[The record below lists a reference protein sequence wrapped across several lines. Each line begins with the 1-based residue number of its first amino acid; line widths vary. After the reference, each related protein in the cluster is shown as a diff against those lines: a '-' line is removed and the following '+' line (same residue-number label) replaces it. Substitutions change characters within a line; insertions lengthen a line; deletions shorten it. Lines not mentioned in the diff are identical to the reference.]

1 LRPVWLTCGSQPSL
15 RRRSNPSHATQSQP
29 GACRAAAAATRCRRL
44 PPLQQRGTPH
54 AASCPPTP
62 PLQEEVWDLNQKIDT
77 GKLIDSAGA
86 GRSMFSPGWL
96 TQLNQLWGG
105 KSVSCQRLLT
115 PALSCPYMHA
125 FMNRTSCRLRAAA
138 CGRMPA
144 GVSGRA
150 LRYANHRC
158 KPPPLH
164 HPRPAPPTHPA
175 PLPCCRTCPWPTPS
189 QTTSRT
195 CWAGPCSRRC
205 SSGWWSLGPST
216 CCPQARRCACCAG
229 VLCRPVMCTL
239 HLHISLCCGAAVAGA
254 AV

>member
-1 LRPVWLTCGSQPSL
+1 MPPNRSQRPAGPPPPP
-15 RRRSNPSHATQSQP
+15 RAA
-29 GACRAAAAATRCRRL
+29 GACRDSSSAAPHTLPAA
-44 PPLQQRGTPH
+44 LQP
-54 AASCPPTP
+54 P

-138 CGRMPA
+138 CSRMPA
-144 GVSGRA
+144 GVSSRA
-150 LRYANHRC
+150 NRYANHRC

-164 HPRPAPPTHPA
+164 HPRPAPPPTHPA

-195 CWAGPCSRRC
+195 C
-205 SSGWWSLGPST
+205 
-216 CCPQARRCACCAG
+216 
-229 VLCRPVMCTL
+229 
-239 HLHISLCCGAAVAGA
+239 
-254 AV
+254 